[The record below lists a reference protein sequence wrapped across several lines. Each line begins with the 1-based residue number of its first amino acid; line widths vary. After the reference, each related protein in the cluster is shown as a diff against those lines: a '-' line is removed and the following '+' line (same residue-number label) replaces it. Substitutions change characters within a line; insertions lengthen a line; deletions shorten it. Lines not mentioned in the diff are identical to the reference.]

1 LRELDNAAVQVIGSQ
16 FAGGGRDGDFA
27 WMIEQD
33 AYADALF
40 VFNDNEEAFR
50 AFQRDR
56 TGGAGCSR
64 GGGNAVIRPFRC
76 ADPPRAAGVPTG
88 AHGRGYDRLT
98 DDVKGVID
106 DAFDVIEELLASGRY
121 ARVFYSAGAGGGLGT
136 GIFNVAGDVKAYIV
150 DRLRALEG

>member
-1 LRELDNAAVQVIGSQ
+1 VTQVIGSQ
-16 FAGGGRDGDFA
+16 FAGAGRDGDFA

-50 AFQRDR
+50 AYERDR

-64 GGGNAVIRPFRC
+64 GGGNAVIRPYRC

-88 AHGRGYDRLT
+88 AQGRGYGELT
-98 DDVKGVID
+98 DAVKGVID
-106 DAFDVIEELLASGRY
+106 DAFAVIEELLASGRY
-121 ARVFYSAGAGGGLGT
+121 ARVFYSADAQGGLGT
-136 GIFNVAGDVKAYIV
+136 GIFTVAGDVKAYIV
-150 DRLRALEG
+150 DRLRALED

>member
-1 LRELDNAAVQVIGSQ
+1 MAAVEVIGSQ
-16 FAGGGRDGDFA
+16 FAGGGRSGDFA
-27 WMIEQD
+27 WMIEQ
-33 AYADALF
+33 AEYADALF

-50 AFQRDR
+50 AYERDR

-64 GGGNAVIRPFRC
+64 GGGNAIVRPYRC

-98 DDVKGVID
+98 DAVKGVID
-106 DAFDVIEELLASGRY
+106 DAFAVIDELLASGRY
-121 ARVFYSAGAGGGLGT
+121 ARVFYSAEADGGLGT
-136 GIFNVAGDVKAYIV
+136 GIFTVAGDVKAHIV